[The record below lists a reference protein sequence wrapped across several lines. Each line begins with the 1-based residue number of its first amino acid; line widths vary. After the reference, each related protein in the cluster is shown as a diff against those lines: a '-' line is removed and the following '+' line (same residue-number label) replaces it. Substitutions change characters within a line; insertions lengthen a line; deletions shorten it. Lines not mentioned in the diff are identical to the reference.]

1 MFVCCRYRPPP
12 TRNPSGSAA
21 IFVQPR
27 TRRVAIKTVKEVGRG
42 RISVAARPTVPRSS
56 EAYLWRHNERRP
68 KKTPDWFGQGGG
80 SDPERFLVL
89 TVLDDMDELI
99 GSDKHGTSGLS

>member
-27 TRRVAIKTVKEVGRG
+27 TRRVVIKTVKEVGRG
-42 RISVAARPTVPRSS
+42 RILGSRP
-56 EAYLWRHNERRP
+56 A
-68 KKTPDWFGQGGG
+68 DG
-80 SDPERFLVL
+80 SGVQ
-89 TVLDDMDELI
+89 
-99 GSDKHGTSGLS
+99 